1 MFASRLR
8 RAASFLVGESSQ
20 ESSDR
25 DSRSVEEVLDAANH
39 ALGASEATAS
49 IAKAMA
55 DDGVRFAWQLEQA
68 EAEDWARYGAAGG
81 FKLAIKAEIDS
92 PAPTPVKQEDLPE
105 VLRRFLLIPGRDGVE
120 PKPMGS
126 SSSMM
131 LSLLTL
137 QPSDRHNLVIVV
149 CELMGLISG
158 LMMPIPL
165 SLIGM
170 RSSDARHA
178 GAESGWWTLLPT
190 TDDLQDGFASWIFLL
205 LVTTTFF
212 SLLIAVFVTVAGK
225 DASLQFYAAV
235 MKVLGVVFQLFLFG
249 GFWPLIVSFL
259 WTMFTSQ
266 TSPWAMMAA
275 FLLGYAILIY
285 LISITNA
292 ALATH
297 MIPLE
302 FWHMGQGQRASL
314 RYFHTPWHFKLM
326 SREAIKPA
334 AIKRAAELRQK
345 MGLEP
350 LPIARVEQT
359 PVRRHTARV
368 ADAGA

>member
-25 DSRSVEEVLDAANH
+25 DTRSVEEVLDAANR
-39 ALGASEATAS
+39 ALGA
-49 IAKAMA
+49 
-55 DDGVRFAWQLEQA
+55 
-68 EAEDWARYGAAGG
+68 
-81 FKLAIKAEIDS
+81 
-92 PAPTPVKQEDLPE
+92 
-105 VLRRFLLIPGRDGVE
+105 
-120 PKPMGS
+120 
-126 SSSMM
+126 
-131 LSLLTL
+131 
-137 QPSDRHNLVIVV
+137 
-149 CELMGLISG
+149 
-158 LMMPIPL
+158 
-165 SLIGM
+165 
-170 RSSDARHA
+170 
-178 GAESGWWTLLPT
+178 
-190 TDDLQDGFASWIFLL
+190 
-205 LVTTTFF
+205 
-212 SLLIAVFVTVAGK
+212 
-225 DASLQFYAAV
+225 
-235 MKVLGVVFQLFLFG
+235 
-249 GFWPLIVSFL
+249 L

-266 TSPWAMMAA
+266 TSPWAMMVA

-350 LPIARVEQT
+350 LPLARVEQA
-359 PVRRHTARV
+359 PARRHTARV
-368 ADAGA
+368 ADGA

>member
-8 RAASFLVGESSQ
+8 RAASFLSSSESSQ

-25 DSRSVEEVLDAANH
+25 DTRSVEEVLDAANR

-68 EAEDWARYGAAGG
+68 EAEDWARYGASGG
-81 FKLAIKAEIDS
+81 FKLAIKAEIDN
-92 PAPTPVKQEDLPE
+92 PAPTPVTKQDLPD
-105 VLRRFLLIPGRDGVE
+105 VLHRFLLIPGKDGAE

-178 GAESGWWTLLPT
+178 GSESGWWTLLPT
-190 TDDLQDGFASWIFLL
+190 IDDLQDGFASWIFLL
-205 LVTTTFF
+205 LVNTTWF
-212 SLLIAVFVTVAGK
+212 SLLIAVVVTVTGK

-266 TSPWAMMAA
+266 TSPWAMMVA

-285 LISITNA
+285 LLSITNA

-297 MIPLE
+297 MSE
-302 FWHMGQGQRASL
+302 GQRGTL
-314 RYFHTPWHFKLM
+314 RYFHTPWLFKLL

-350 LPIARVEQT
+350 LPLARVEAQ
-359 PVRRHTARV
+359 PARRHTARV
-368 ADAGA
+368 ADAAGA